1 MNKLFTNE
9 FSDDF
14 IQNCIIGIRILENTN
29 KNIIDEPIKIEKKKS
44 FFKK

>member
-29 KNIIDEPIKIEKKKS
+29 KNIIEEPKIEKKKS